1 VRIIDAN
8 LLLYATDEKAPR
20 HAAARSWLE
29 ERLSGDETV
38 AFAWAVLLAF
48 LRLSTSARIFEH
60 PLSPDRAFDVIHRW
74 LAQPC
79 ATVVHPGDRHAT
91 LVHQLLGPLGTAGN
105 LVIDAHL
112 AALAIEHGAE
122 LNSCDTD
129 FARFSGLRWIDP
141 LAPGRP
147 RRR

>member
-1 VRIIDAN
+1 VKLVDAN
-8 LLLYATDEKAPR
+8 LLLYATDEEAPR
-20 HAAARSWLE
+20 HRSARAWLE
-29 ERLSGDETV
+29 AILSGDEPV

-48 LRLSTSARIFEH
+48 LRLSTNPRVFTR
-60 PLSPDRAFDVIHRW
+60 PLAPERAFDVIQAW

-79 ATVVHPGDRHAT
+79 ATVVHPGDRHAV
-91 LVHQLLGPLGTAGN
+91 LVRQLLESLGTAGN

-129 FARFSGLRWIDP
+129 FGRFSGVRWIDP
-141 LAPGRP
+141 IA
-147 RRR
+147 